1 MVVFHGA
8 TATAGHDW
16 RSPVRGSCQCNRTA
30 ARGSLRARIGGVERM
45 GNVLG
50 STSWLFTDALVRTD
64 AEQVLLRAD
73 EDLSL
78 RNGR

>member
-1 MVVFHGA
+1 
-8 TATAGHDW
+8 
-16 RSPVRGSCQCNRTA
+16 
-30 ARGSLRARIGGVERM
+30 M
-45 GNVLG
+45 GNVLVSGFAVEDRFHGRPMIFRGNGSVIVSVHGVACLNHVEVG